1 MGGIVNTKQVRIDAY
16 LHPVAPPL
24 AKSVV
29 AFESLLAEGLYDDMN
44 TQVLE
49 GLLHS
54 VARSRQL
61 EEARF
66 NVTLNRVLMS
76 YGLYVTNVARDLPQS
91 ALSYGSGYTMVDALD
106 EALAMRSWFL
116 PAVESLYKPDDEIEA
131 SLRDLLSESG
141 GASAYRNA
149 VA

>member
-1 MGGIVNTKQVRIDAY
+1 VGGIVNTKQVRIDAY

-24 AKSVV
+24 AESVV